1 MGQSIVIDNRAGAS
15 TTIGTDIVARAP
27 ADGYTLLTTTLPFV
41 VNASIFKK
49 LPFDAQQD
57 FAPVSLL
64 TSGSYVL
71 VVNPSLPVKS
81 VKDLIALAKAKPGS
95 LNYASGGNGTNL
107 HIAAELFNTTAG
119 IRMAHV
125 PYKGGGPALTSLVA
139 GETAL
144 SFPSLPAVLP
154 HVNGKRVRAL
164 GISSTKRSP
173 LLPGVPTVAEAGVA
187 GYEFASWVGVLAPAK
202 TPPEIITA
210 LNGYWVNAVQSQDVS
225 ARLGAD
231 GTEVI
236 ASSPAQFAAVIRTE
250 FVRWAKVVK
259 AAGLQAE

>member
-1 MGQSIVIDNRAGAS
+1 
-15 TTIGTDIVARAP
+15 
-27 ADGYTLLTTTLPFV
+27 
-41 VNASIFKK
+41 
-49 LPFDAQQD
+49 
-57 FAPVSLL
+57 
-64 TSGSYVL
+64 
-71 VVNPSLPVKS
+71 
-81 VKDLIALAKAKPGS
+81 
-95 LNYASGGNGTNL
+95 
-107 HIAAELFNTTAG
+107 
-119 IRMAHV
+119 
-125 PYKGGGPALTSLVA
+125 LVA

-202 TPPEIITA
+202 TPPEIITV
-210 LNGYWVNAVQSQDVS
+210 LNGYWVNAAQSQDVS
-225 ARLGAD
+225 ARLVAD